1 MKECLKKSWY
11 KILVAV
17 EEYDKADWSAL
28 GLGALVLVCSF
39 VLPTNFA
46 VINIFKKLLIVVA
59 AIWGL
64 IYISR
69 IAYLWFRKRPIF
81 DWLLVNGHFLRK
93 VCCLVVLVPAVL
105 TVGTS
110 LIVKTSSELHT
121 DFEQLH
127 SNYNSLSSESVVNEG
142 DYPDLLWLT
151 YFHFIDP
158 GNQDMALYHI
168 DRVWVAIVSILGMLL
183 LNGLLV
189 SSLIGWFD
197 RRREKWLKGET
208 PYNKFLSTTDHYV
221 IIGGSDVVAGIVN
234 QLKGKGYIVIQTSRD
249 VESFRRELFS
259 TLKKEEAQR
268 IIVRYGNR
276 TSEKDI
282 AELHIERAIEVYI
295 IGEDTRTDDIESFH
309 DTMNM
314 ECLDLV
320 SKEAAKV
327 EKFKDNNQLTCRVMF
342 EYQTTFN
349 ILQLTDSSHRKVRF
363 APFNKHEMW
372 AQKILVY
379 PKLGGV
385 LENYRYLPLE
395 GVEGLKEGSEKFVHL
410 VIVGMSRM
418 GVAMAI
424 EAAHLAHYANYKNRR
439 TRITLIDS
447 DMKNERN
454 FFMGRFEELFKL
466 SNWRYGSVEK
476 GMLDWSESHSP
487 SLDEYQHLGGDF
499 LDIEWEFID
508 GGIEHRSVQQYL
520 VSASS
525 DSCAKLTIAICLT
538 ENSQAIAAA
547 AYLSQEVYE
556 SINTQ
561 QVLVYQT
568 MNDTLVRNIN
578 GNRYGNKLRAF
589 GMNDECFDKS
599 LLEKAQEIERSINYA
614 YEHFTN
620 RRLFNNPLSEEVLDS
635 LTGGKYSK
643 ASEEEKC
650 KIKKECEDAIQECKN
665 IEQQEKTLKEKVE
678 KQKHVLKQLKDEK
691 ENKSIAGL
699 WSNYYQIFSMW
710 SSLRCV
716 GAVDLCKIEDAVKRG
731 DNLGLMGRMEH
742 NRWVIERLLMRC
754 KPLTKDEQKMAQI
767 CTKDGSDKEKNAK
780 KKKGKLLDI
789 CSNEV
794 LVKVDCSVEGLD
806 SYLIEQ
812 TVNEYKNWKTN
823 D

>member
-1 MKECLKKSWY
+1 MKKCLKSWY

-17 EEYDKADWSAL
+17 EEYDKVDWCAL

-46 VINIFKKLLIVVA
+46 ILNIFKKLLIIVA

-234 QLKGKGYIVIQTSRD
+234 QLMVEMVKKGKKEYIVIQTSRD
-249 VESFRRELFS
+249 VENFRRELFS

-342 EYQTTFN
+342 EYQTTFSVFQFSDISDKISKYIN
-349 ILQLTDSSHRKVRF
+349 FK
-363 APFNKHEMW
+363 PFNYYEIW
-372 AQKILVY
+372 AQKVLINTELDEK
-379 PKLGGV
+379 KL
-385 LENYRYLPLE
+385 LENFTNGGYLPLE
-395 GVEGLKEGSEKFVHL
+395 GSAGIRGNSKDYVHL
-410 VIVGMSRM
+410 IIVGMSRM

-424 EAAHLAHYANYKNRR
+424 EAAHLAHYPNYETNKIRTKITFIDKNAVEE
-439 TRITLIDS
+439 
-447 DMKNERN
+447 KE
-454 FFMGRFEELFKL
+454 FFMGRFKELFEL
-466 SNWRYGSVEK
+466 SHWRYGSVDNGK
-476 GMLDWSESHSP
+476 LNWSKSHSP
-487 SLDEYQHLGGDF
+487 LLYKYKHLGGDF
-499 LDIEWEFID
+499 LDIEWEFIN
-508 GGIEHRSVQQYL
+508 GGIELSAVQSYIL
-520 VSASS
+520 HSANKN
-525 DSCAKLTIAICLT
+525 ARVTIAICLPESNKPHASGLFLDKT
-538 ENSQAIAAA
+538 
-547 AYLSQEVYE
+547 LYE
-556 SINTQ
+556 LKSIK
-561 QVLVYQT
+561 QVLVY
-568 MNDTLVRNIN
+568 
-578 GNRYGNKLRAF
+578 NRYGNAVIKSLETREARVPYQNKLRAF
-589 GMNDECFDKS
+589 GESKDCLDLRFIEQV
-599 LLEKAQEIERSINYA
+599 EKLGTDIGNKYTQIENEYINKAVKEACQDDIEKREKETKGY
-614 YEHFTN
+614 
-620 RRLFNNPLSEEVLDS
+620 
-635 LTGGKYSK
+635 GGKSK
-643 ASEEEKC
+643 AAKF
-650 KIKKECEDAIQECKN
+650 
-665 IEQQEKTLKEKVE
+665 
-678 KQKHVLKQLKDEK
+678 
-691 ENKSIAGL
+691 
-699 WSNYYQIFSMW
+699 WSNIYNANTMWAKLRSMNFNGEEYAN
-710 SSLRCV
+710 SDDCN
-716 GAVDLCKIEDAVKRG
+716 RG
-731 DNLGLMGRMEH
+731 VVEILADVEH
-742 NRWVIERLLMRC
+742 NRWNIEQLLMNFR
-754 KPLTKDEQKMAQI
+754 PLTPTQQAEVLDG
-767 CTKDGSDKEKNAK
+767 TKTKNECK
-780 KKKGKLLDI
+780 QNMCHLNI
-789 CSNEV
+789 CSNKC
-794 LVKVDCSVEGLD
+794 LVGKLSEIDVVARAYDIGLT
-806 SYLIEQ
+806 SLLPEL
-812 TVNEYKNWKTN
+812 YKNWKTN